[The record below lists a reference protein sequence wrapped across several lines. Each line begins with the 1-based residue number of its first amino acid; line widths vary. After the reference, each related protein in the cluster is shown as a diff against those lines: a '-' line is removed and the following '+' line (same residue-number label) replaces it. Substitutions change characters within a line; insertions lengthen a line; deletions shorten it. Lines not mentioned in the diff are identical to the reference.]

1 MSLTGRDTY
10 GMKILVFVK
19 QVPDTTD
26 VKLDPKTGNL
36 NREGVESIMN
46 PLDANAVEAALQLK
60 EKYGATV
67 VAVSMGPP
75 QAEAVLKKALAM
87 GCDEAVL
94 LSDRAFG
101 GADTLATGYVLAK
114 AAEKIG
120 DYDLLIFGRHA
131 SDGETA
137 QTGPVTAAFL
147 GIPQITLATS
157 LDVQDGWAVCTRD
170 TEDSTELVHAKLP
183 ALVTVCAEISEPRY
197 ATGAGIMK
205 ALKKPRATLDCKDL
219 EADPARCGIP
229 GSPSVT
235 KRLFEPKREKI
246 DTSIFSGDAAEIAR
260 QFVDMLE
267 SQHLI

>member
-1 MSLTGRDTY
+1 
-10 GMKILVFVK
+10 MKILVFVK

-26 VKLDPKTGNL
+26 VKLDPVTGNL
-36 NREGVESIMN
+36 IRDGVESIMN

-60 EKYGATV
+60 EKYGGSV

-75 QAEAVLKKALAM
+75 QAEDVLKKALAM
-87 GCDEAVL
+87 GCDEAAL

-147 GIPQITLATS
+147 GIPQITLAET
-157 LDVQDGWAVCTRD
+157 LDVQDGWVYARRS
-170 TEDSTELVHAKLP
+170 TEDCTETVRAKMP
-183 ALVTVCAEISEPRY
+183 ALVTVCGEINEPRY
-197 ATGAGIMK
+197 PTPINIMR
-205 ALKKPRATLDCKDL
+205 ALKKPRVVWNHEDLD
-219 EADPARCGIP
+219 ADPAKCGVP
-229 GSPSVT
+229 GSPSIT
-235 KRLFEPKREKI
+235 KRLFEPARGNV
-246 DTSIFSGDAAEIAR
+246 DTVLFTGDVSDMAK

-267 SQHLI
+267 AQHLI